1 MAYVSVKRVHID
13 KQGNF
18 KMNVS
23 VSNDDRPYAT
33 YTFYEDSKT
42 IEEKVLR
49 FIENYNDDLVL
60 TEGCTGNVADA
71 LGYMIEHS
79 EIEKPLSVDNFDIDK
94 FMEVFNLIQEFKGVK
109 FAIRVKADGC
119 LVYVNV
125 KGKHFTTKLSKD
137 CLRGYWYLQGL
148 KSRLRVP
155 SGADVKIITEQYVD
169 IV

>member
-49 FIENYNDDLVL
+49 FIENY
-60 TEGCTGNVADA
+60 
-71 LGYMIEHS
+71 
-79 EIEKPLSVDNFDIDK
+79 K
-94 FMEVFNLIQEFKGVK
+94 
-109 FAIRVKADGC
+109 
-119 LVYVNV
+119 
-125 KGKHFTTKLSKD
+125 
-137 CLRGYWYLQGL
+137 
-148 KSRLRVP
+148 
-155 SGADVKIITEQYVD
+155 
-169 IV
+169 